1 MSQTQ
6 IIFNHLKRR
15 SITPLI
21 AWQYY
26 GIYRLSDVIFKLR
39 NQLEK
44 TDMKIRT
51 EINKEKLYTVRETQ
65 ALVGKVSAEDK
76 VALESAF
83 DKLINGIKAKHL

>member
-1 MSQTQ
+1 M
-6 IIFNHLKRR
+6 
-15 SITPLI
+15 
-21 AWQYY
+21 A
-26 GIYRLSDVIFKLR
+26 
-39 NQLEK
+39 
-44 TDMKIRT
+44 T